1 MLNQSLL
8 DKAIDIILPCY
19 NPMQG
24 WEQRI
29 MNADLQLKAATKTTI
44 RWIIVD
50 DGSKESPEPA
60 IQKLTSA
67 NIELLFVSHGI
78 NKGKGQALR
87 SGLGN
92 AKAPYIIYTD
102 IDLPYTLDSMVAVI
116 NALEEF
122 DVVIGTRNKSYH
134 NKIPKGRLLV
144 SKLVMLVNRVIMR
157 LPTSDTQGGLKGL
170 RSSAVPHFLNT
181 TINRYLIDI
190 DFIKRVHRDPTLKI
204 GMQEVSTIE
213 HYATSNVSPTVLLR
227 ELKDYIRLLFNI

>member
-1 MLNQSLL
+1 
-8 DKAIDIILPCY
+8 
-19 NPMQG
+19 MQG

-87 SGLGN
+87 TGMGY

-102 IDLPYTLDSMVAVI
+102 IDLPYTQESMIAVI
-116 NALEEF
+116 DALEDF
-122 DVVIGTRNKSYH
+122 DVVIGTRNQSYH
-134 NKIPKGRLLV
+134 NKIPKGRLWV
-144 SKLVMLVNRVIMR
+144 SKMVMLVNKVIMK

-170 RSSAVPHFLNT
+170 RASALHHFLNT
-181 TINRYLIDI
+181 TIDRYLIDI

-204 GMQEVSTIE
+204 GMQEVNTIDQ
-213 HYATSNVSPTVLLR
+213 YATSNVSSAVLLR
-227 ELKDYIRLLFNI
+227 ELKDYTKLIFNIEKPKT